1 MRQQIVA
8 FVAVTIPL
16 VLTPGIATT
25 LVLRTSLLEG
35 TSRGLVTALGAALGS
50 VCYGLAS
57 AVGAALVLAAWPR
70 AVLVLRLC
78 GGAYLAWLGSRAA
91 WRSWREPPAG
101 ANAPIVRTGFR
112 EGVLANVLNPPVAL
126 FYFLIL
132 PGFVPRGV
140 AMVPAVLLLTS
151 IHVALA
157 FAWHSTCA
165 AAAGAMSGWL
175 ARTSARRGIDLITGV
190 VLIVFAVRMLVR

>member
-8 FVAVTIPL
+8 FAAVTIPL

-35 TSRGLVTALGAALGS
+35 TRRGLLTALGAGLGS

-57 AVGAALVLAAWPR
+57 GVGAALILAAWPR
-70 AVLVLRLC
+70 AVLLLKV
-78 GGAYLAWLGSRAA
+78 GGGSYLAWLGSRAA
-91 WRSWREPPAG
+91 WRSWREPADG
-101 ANAPIVRTGFR
+101 GRDRVVRTGFR
-112 EGVLANVLNPPVAL
+112 EGFLANVLNPPVAL

-140 AMVPAVLLLTS
+140 PMFPAVLLLTS
-151 IHVALA
+151 VHVALA
-157 FAWHSTCA
+157 FSWHATCA
-165 AAAGAMSGWL
+165 AAAGAMSEWL
-175 ARTSARRGIDLITGV
+175 ASTSARRAIDLVTGV
-190 VLIVFAVRMLVR
+190 VLIAFAARMLVR